1 MVTDR
6 LCRRLAAP
14 LGTLRMGSL
23 IVGQSD
29 VVRCRQKRYDDV
41 ENSPLPGLPDCFA
54 IIPWL
59 SFLYWP
65 MIPESRPI
73 TSASD
78 PKPAVPSLGGETLR
92 LSENVKLLFEH
103 ALAVAKAIEAPAI
116 LVMWSGKADWSR
128 VAGLLGGYRLIVGVD
143 TPAQAEPLQNA
154 QIPVVVTNIPDSS
167 PQDRLSEALVGCVT
181 EEHVQ
186 VGDQLVVLYGA
197 FDSYALDT
205 LSIFHL
211 SDYLGRLTVREL
223 RQLKTDIPVETLKL
237 VINLAIEIGREGREG
252 KPVGTMFVIGDTRR
266 VLAHTRPLGF
276 DPVRGYSRREKNL
289 FDPKVREGIKEIAQL
304 DGAFIISKDGYVVAA
319 CRHIDCSADGIS
331 LSKGLGSRHWAA
343 AAITRRTKAVA
354 VCVSESSGT
363 VRVFQDGEIRMRIE
377 PERKRVVVWREADGG
392 NYFDERR

>member
-1 MVTDR
+1 
-6 LCRRLAAP
+6 
-14 LGTLRMGSL
+14 MG
-23 IVGQSD
+23 QND
-29 VVRCRQKRYDDV
+29 VVRCLWKRYHEV
-41 ENSPLPGLPDCFA
+41 ETGALPGLPDRSA
-54 IIPWL
+54 KTPWH
-59 SFLYWP
+59 SSSYRP
-65 MIPESRPI
+65 MIPEPRPVAP
-73 TSASD
+73 TTD
-78 PKPAVPSLGGETLR
+78 PKPAVSSPPGEPLR

-103 ALAVAKAIEAPAI
+103 AVAVAKAVEAPAI
-116 LVMWSGKADWSR
+116 LVMWPGKADWSR
-128 VAGLLGGYRLIVGVD
+128 VAGLLGGFKLIVGVD
-143 TPAQAEPLQNA
+143 TPAQAEALQNA

-181 EEHVQ
+181 EEYVQ

-197 FDSYALDT
+197 FDAYALDT

-223 RQLKTDIPVETLKL
+223 RQLKTDIPVDTLKL

-252 KPVGTMFVIGDTRR
+252 KPVGTTFVIGDTRR

-304 DGAFIISKDGYVVAA
+304 DGAFIISRDGYVVAA

-392 NYFDERR
+392 AYLDERR